1 MSSKNGNKIL
11 LLRVSVYQLQTF
23 EWRFLPHWKN
33 QNSGQFYEP
42 FWIFRPFWR
51 WLTLCVVPKVEFFCK
66 TEKIEFRAMFI
77 KLCASLGLSS
87 DFFRNWHKSKK
98 SVETEVYRFL
108 LKVDEEMSDLVF
120 WEYVFRIDIVSE
132 LLKISQTKASWVFAR
147 PGQVVKF
154 TIRTYFAFA

>member
-1 MSSKNGNKIL
+1 MSSENGNNIL

-98 SVETEVYRFL
+98 SVETEVYRFFTKGWWRNVWFSVL
-108 LKVDEEMSDLVF
+108 RICLSDWYCIRIIENFTDKGFVSFCKAGSGRKV
-120 WEYVFRIDIVSE
+120 YN
-132 LLKISQTKASWVFAR
+132 
-147 PGQVVKF
+147 
-154 TIRTYFAFA
+154 